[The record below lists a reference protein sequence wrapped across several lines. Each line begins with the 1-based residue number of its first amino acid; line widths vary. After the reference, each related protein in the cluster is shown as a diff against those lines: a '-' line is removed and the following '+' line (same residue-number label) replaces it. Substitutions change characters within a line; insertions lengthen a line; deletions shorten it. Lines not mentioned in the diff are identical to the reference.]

1 MLSHEVSASSTD
13 GRDMTR
19 KTEDTVDDEVGS
31 MDMDLDD
38 VKPESPI
45 QDLPLK
51 VKAKSNNEEQKKVS
65 SKDHAMNDAAKMDG
79 DHLQHIATSTL
90 FKSETMLSAWTKEEY
105 GSLSHDK
112 GAHAPQVTLTAAEKL
127 AYSMPSDQQKRIAMA
142 KATAEALTKLES
154 QREKQ
159 LIKEKRRQQ
168 DLEKFKMNSKVH
180 KEKVQRIQEVV
191 QLQASQRESQV
202 QDRRAQPV
210 RQTQQ
215 QARQSQLAD
224 IAGTR
229 GLVQSNQRASPQET
243 QRLVYQTR
251 NSKSTPKIEPQEV
264 PYSSDSGREQPNSAQ
279 LRQAKQSSF
288 QPPAQVPVQQ
298 SPMEA
303 PTASIKEPSTGPA
316 QRSSEVS
323 TPETTGHAPREPTRG
338 NHRRINS
345 MDYNPHMS
353 QSMGSLN
360 VPEQYNQG
368 HQEAGERAFG
378 QPFCKRLDVGQHE
391 PNHRRSHSDPTNLI
405 GTCTMLVL
413 STGLCHLTNVF
424 KDTL

>member
-51 VKAKSNNEEQKKVS
+51 FKAKSDIEEQKKVS

-316 QRSSEVS
+316 QRSS
-323 TPETTGHAPREPTRG
+323 G
-338 NHRRINS
+338 
-345 MDYNPHMS
+345 
-353 QSMGSLN
+353 
-360 VPEQYNQG
+360 
-368 HQEAGERAFG
+368 
-378 QPFCKRLDVGQHE
+378 
-391 PNHRRSHSDPTNLI
+391 PTNLI
-405 GTCTMLVL
+405 GTYTMLVL